1 MHLQICINH
10 FLFAGKHKVTHC
22 LSIMMFPVLVIAEH
36 NQQWIQQED
45 GIPCC
50 LSLHYNCP
58 LHWYETTAKLNCF
71 AYYISLIIR
80 SKIIKMI
87 SYHKLTRLEMC
98 IFVFSNRII
107 SVNIQSKWLD
117 ITSTLEWLS
126 WRAVIITTT
135 NQWHSK

>member
-1 MHLQICINH
+1 MQICIHH
-10 FLFAGKHKVTHC
+10 FPLGGKHKVIHC
-22 LSIMMFPVLVIAEH
+22 LSIMMFPVLVVGEQ

-58 LHWYETTAKLNCF
+58 LHWYGTTAKHNWF

-80 SKIIKMI
+80 WKMI
-87 SYHKLTRLEMC
+87 QTIIILYYKLARFEIC
-98 IFVFSNRII
+98 IFVFWNRI
-107 SVNIQSKWLD
+107 IQSKWLD
-117 ITSTLEWLS
+117 ITSTFRRLS
-126 WRAVIITTT
+126 WRAVVSLTAT